1 MTTEFVVREPLGERV
16 LGEADFPLSIGGEGA
31 GLVVSAPPGP
41 VAWVGWH
48 DGQPFVQPAG
58 EDAPLLHNGAV
69 IDGST
74 WLRAGDVLDIGE
86 GRIKFAVE
94 DGRRVLQVMAGGA
107 DNRTAPPTVER
118 TSTVA
123 GLAADEEEPIEAAVF
138 LREGT
143 EVAAQGRRAF
153 RAGRRIAIGAA
164 LVVLAAVALFVL
176 TAVPVQVEID
186 PSPDRVVFEGGWPG
200 VRMGSS
206 YLLRPGA
213 YELVAQREGYVPL
226 RVQVDIT
233 PERDQRFAYTLAPL
247 PGRLEIVLPVPG
259 RVSIDGR
266 EAGEAPGI
274 FELPAG
280 THALTIETER
290 YLEFAT
296 DVQIEGLGHLQKLE
310 PQLTPGWAVVSV
322 TTEPSDAE
330 VRIGGEVR
338 GRTPLEL
345 ELVAGS
351 HRLELRRSGFKPW
364 TSDVQVTANE
374 PLSLGPVQLG
384 LPDGRLVVRS
394 SPAGADV
401 TVGGAY
407 RGRTPLDIEVR
418 PGVVQ
423 SIAVL
428 RDGYETARRDVTLAP
443 GGREVTEFDL
453 TPILGEVMVRA
464 KPADARLFVDG
475 VERGVANQT
484 LRLPAT
490 AHVVEIRKAGY
501 APHKVT
507 VTPRPSLPQSV
518 EVTLLEGVAP
528 RPEAA
533 AAAEPGG
540 ETPVPEAIVALA
552 PVVLTKSGQELKLVP
567 AGEYTMGSPRR
578 EAGRR
583 ANESQRPVRLER
595 RFYVSLREVTN
606 AEFRE
611 FRPGHRS
618 GFIAQQ
624 TLDLDRQPVVSVT
637 WQDAAAYCNWL
648 SEREGLPPAYV
659 KQGGHLEPAE
669 PVTTGYR
676 LPTETEWEW
685 IARRTAGGL
694 RKYPWGNAL
703 PVPPGAGNFA
713 DRKAQPLVA
722 QVVPDFDDGYA
733 ATAPVGSFA
742 PNELG
747 FFDLGGNVA
756 EWTHDLY
763 TVQPPATAVAVDPAA
778 TGAGSLRV
786 IRGSSWQHSAVTEL
800 RLAYRDYGDGKRND
814 LGFRIARYAQ

>member
-1 MTTEFVVREPLGERV
+1 LTTEFVVREPLGERV

-186 PSPDRVVFEGGWPG
+186 PSPDRVAFEGGWPG

-213 YELVAQREGYVPL
+213 YALVAQREGYVPL

-266 EAGEAPGI
+266 EAGEAPGV

-345 ELVAGS
+345 ELMAGS

-384 LPDGRLVVRS
+384 LPDGRLIVRS

-552 PVVLTKSGQELKLVP
+552 PVVRTKSGQELKLVP

-595 RFYVSLREVTN
+595 RFYVSLREITN

-676 LPTETEWEW
+676 LPTEAEWEW

-722 QVVPDFDDGYA
+722 QVLPDFDDGYA